1 MSKPI
6 YLSSSCKISRNVHC
20 NCFAVSQFSFQCYQH
35 FAHHFLLQY
44 IVSRRAEVIF
54 LLRRKL
60 SSPKA
65 RTVYLTLSLVEA
77 LVKNGGNKVFAAVGN
92 EAFMKEM
99 AKVARK
105 YNGRSGSENMEVSEL
120 SLDMIQGWGEAF
132 LSKQREFPA
141 FSKTY
146 HDLRKEGIQFKA
158 QYDVNRVPIF
168 TPVGAHAGEAME
180 DSGILKAAMEA
191 SMYSAGPSR
200 SQTTGNPMSSSG
212 ATAQPK
218 HSTEG
223 NAEDTSRKLVQS
235 TNDVTQSMAT
245 SINILKEMISVCES
259 APALRDNEI
268 ADEVVV
274 QLRSL
279 QGAMT
284 SVIDFELSQDG
295 QVL

>member
-1 MSKPI
+1 VSKPI
-6 YLSSSCKISRNVHC
+6 HLSSSCKISRNVHY
-20 NCFAVSQFSFQCYQH
+20 NCFAVSKFCFQCHQH

-200 SQTTGNPMSSSG
+200 SQTTGNPMSTSG
-212 ATAQPK
+212 ATAKPK

-223 NAEDTSRKLVQS
+223 TSSKLVQS
-235 TNDVTQSMAT
+235 TDDVTQSMAT